1 MHSHIMTVPGGRV
14 PYCSKCG
21 AELSE
26 DARFCP
32 FCGIPVGPPEVAKQ
46 EPERRERPKRPI
58 STLAIVLISLI
69 VVAAVVVAVA
79 AALSFL
85 PVRTVGPVTSRVLVP
100 SSTGVDTLDL
110 SLVADV
116 ARIRILFED
125 LSKEWQSPS
134 IVVNASAAGRV
145 GFIGSEDVLNRY
157 MPKSETSVDGS
168 VLTVTVTQDVGWI
181 AWPRVS
187 SLNVTYLVRIDPSL
201 KTSLDVV
208 TTTGGILM
216 DTQAGVILKTLR
228 LEATTGGVEARLD
241 EATVTAEIV
250 SLKTTTGSVKLFWD
264 NVAVV
269 DAVEVN
275 TLTTTGKIEVDV
287 KQDEELLGDIVLDAQ
302 AVTGGVRFELEIKG
316 DLGAKI
322 ESSVATGGIDVDRR
336 VGFSGT
342 STNLESNNY
351 PASSNFEVALKT
363 TTGAIDI
370 DAKYIP

>member
-1 MHSHIMTVPGGRV
+1 M

-26 DARFCP
+26 DAKFCP
-32 FCGIPVGPPEVAKQ
+32 FCGIPAGPPEVAKP
-46 EPERRERPKRPI
+46 EPERKEQPKRPI
-58 STLAIVLISLI
+58 STLAIVLIALI

-85 PVRTVGPVTSRVLVP
+85 PVRTVGPVTSGVSVP

-134 IVVNASAAGRV
+134 ILINASATGRV
-145 GFIGSEDVLNRY
+145 GFSGSEDVLNRY
-157 MPKSETSVDGS
+157 MPISETSVDGS
-168 VLTVTVTQDVGWI
+168 VLTVTVTQDVGLI

-187 SLNVTYLVRIDPSL
+187 SLNVTYLVRIDPSM

-241 EATVTAEIV
+241 EVSVTAEIV
-250 SLKTTTGSVKLFWD
+250 SLKTTTGGVKLFWD
-264 NVAVV
+264 NVAVA
-269 DAVEVN
+269 DAVEVK
-275 TLTTTGKIEVDV
+275 TLTTTGGVEVDV
-287 KQDEELLGDIVLDAQ
+287 KQDEELLGDVVLNAQ

-322 ESSVATGGIDVDRR
+322 ESSVATGRIDIDRR

-351 PASSNFEVALKT
+351 PASSNFEVTLKT
-363 TTGAIDI
+363 TTGGINI
-370 DAKYIP
+370 DAKYVP